1 MMKQPLFELC
11 AESLSA
17 VRAAQAGGA
26 DRIEL
31 CVNLAVNGLTPTLEM
46 MQAAISECSIPIH
59 VLIRPRAGGFV
70 YTEAEFK
77 QMCEEVAAARQSGA
91 AGIVT
96 GVLLLDGRVD
106 VARTAE
112 LVALARPMQVTFH
125 KAMDAARDLSEALE
139 AVIATGA
146 DCVLTSGGAADAEAG
161 ALRIAALHRQAN
173 GRIAIMVG
181 GGLRLDN
188 LLKILERAE
197 VNMLHGSLLR
207 RRAEV
212 VPDRTTDLDAS
223 ESEELA
229 QDIREAVKLMRESVA
244 GRTRR

>member
-1 MMKQPLFELC
+1 MKQPLFELC

-17 VRAAQAGGA
+17 ARAAQAGGA

-59 VLIRPRAGGFV
+59 VLIRPRAGDFV

-77 QMCEEVAAARQSGA
+77 QMCEEVTAARQSGA

-112 LVALARPMQVTFH
+112 LVVLARPMQVTFH

-161 ALRIAALHRQAN
+161 APRIAALHRQAN
-173 GRIAIMVG
+173 GRIAIMAG

-188 LLKILERAE
+188 LLKILECAE

-207 RRAEV
+207 RRAEA
-212 VPDRTTDLDAS
+212 DTGRANDLDAS

-229 QDIREAVKLMRESVA
+229 QDIREVVKLMRESVA
-244 GRTRR
+244 ERTTR